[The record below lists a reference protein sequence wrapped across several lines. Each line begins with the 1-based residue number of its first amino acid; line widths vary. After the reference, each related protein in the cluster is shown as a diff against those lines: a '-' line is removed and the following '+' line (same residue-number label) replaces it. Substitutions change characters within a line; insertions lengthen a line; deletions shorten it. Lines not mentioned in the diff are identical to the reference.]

1 MARRFRFSGVPG
13 GGEADPW
20 FRIGTLDVTTTM
32 FVTLLS
38 ATMFVVYAIAPGF
51 FSLFMLYPSQVWSG
65 FEIWRIGTW
74 PLSNDISLWSV
85 ISIFFFWYFGS
96 QLEGNLGRTKMAN
109 LLVWLTLT
117 LGILAVLFSLAFQ
130 SVAPIMAGL
139 GTIQLVLILVF
150 IAEYPH
156 IQFMFNIPGWLIA
169 LVLVGI
175 NFLSLLGARMFIDLL
190 NFVVGL
196 GVAAVV
202 ARSVGLLREY
212 RAVPDLAFFRHRTAQ
227 PKQRRR
233 RGSSGSVVSGPWA
246 GSSSGHAYAPTS
258 DRAKLDA
265 LLDKISEGGM
275 DSLSKSELKQLETL
289 RRRLRGE

>member
-175 NFLSLLGARMFIDLL
+175 NFLSLLGARMF
-190 NFVVGL
+190 NC
-196 GVAAVV
+196 A
-202 ARSVGLLREY
+202 SW
-212 RAVPDLAFFRHRTAQ
+212 TA
-227 PKQRRR
+227 
-233 RGSSGSVVSGPWA
+233 
-246 GSSSGHAYAPTS
+246 
-258 DRAKLDA
+258 
-265 LLDKISEGGM
+265 
-275 DSLSKSELKQLETL
+275 
-289 RRRLRGE
+289 

>member
-38 ATMFVVYAIAPGF
+38 ATMLVLYAIAPGF
-51 FSLFMLYPSQVWSG
+51 FDLFVLYPSQVWSS
-65 FEIWRIGTW
+65 FEVWRIGTW
-74 PLSNDISLWSV
+74 PLTNGISIWSV

-96 QLEGNLGRTKMAN
+96 QLEGTLGRTKMAN

-130 SVAPIMAGL
+130 SVSPIMAGL
-139 GTIQLVLILVF
+139 STVQLVIILLF
-150 IAEYPH
+150 IAENPH
-156 IQFMFNIPGWLIA
+156 IRFMFDIPGWLIA
-169 LVLVGI
+169 VVFVGLNVLS
-175 NFLSLLGARMFIDLL
+175 FLGARMLIDLL
-190 NFVVGL
+190 NFLVGL

-212 RAVPDLAFFRHRTAQ
+212 HAVPDLAFFRHRAAQ
-227 PKQRRR
+227 PKQRRT

-246 GSSSGHAYAPTS
+246 GSSNQTTS

-275 DSLSKSELKQLETL
+275 DSLSKAELKQLETL